1 MLIQAHDEDD
11 VDLGSCVRR
20 GRAIYES
27 TGAASAIVL
36 GARVPTAGHSHVELS
51 TLDRRCLVIVNVGP
65 TPAIPALPITLA
77 QVAPAAPALQTAWPR
92 APRTCADHPRRRRA
106 REKVL
111 DMYVR
116 SGLLAEDR
124 MQARQTKRAK
134 VSSER
139 CPAVGSGFDG
149 PRE

>member
-1 MLIQAHDEDD
+1 MLIQAHDAAD

-27 TGAASAIVL
+27 SGAASAVVL
-36 GARVPTAGHSHVELS
+36 GARAPAAGHGHVELS

-65 TPAIPALPITLA
+65 SVAAMPTGALTLD
-77 QVAPAAPALQTAWPR
+77 QVAPAAPALATAWPR
-92 APRTCADHPRRRRA
+92 APRTCVDRPRRRRA

-124 MQARQTKRAK
+124 VQARQTKRAK
-134 VSSER
+134 VASD
-139 CPAVGSGFDG
+139 AV
-149 PRE
+149 E